1 MSPSSLDVMGQL
13 TAIRAFDAAARL
25 GSFKLAAAE
34 LGVTESAV
42 SRLIRQLERRARA
55 ELFMRASRR
64 ISLSDAGRAFADD
77 VVPAFERLRQAST
90 RLGQTHVE
98 RPLVIAAPATTT
110 LRWLIPRQAGL
121 EAALGTSIR
130 LVSWDRPPDITD
142 PSVSLWLS
150 VGEHSAGSDASY
162 ADIMPES
169 FALVVASHRLSRRRD
184 AHEALAGLPRLVSRT
199 RPAIWQ
205 DWLREGG
212 TDAPYTEV
220 HEFERMY
227 FTLQAAEAGVG
238 STIAPLEIIG
248 DALEDGRL
256 VAPFGRIVRK
266 GSYHLA
272 MPPRDR
278 RHPATAAAVKWFRRQ
293 GQPRGA
299 GLVAQ
304 G

>member
-25 GSFKLAAAE
+25 GSFKRAAAE

-42 SRLIRQLERRARA
+42 SRLIRQLERRAKV
-55 ELFMRASRR
+55 ELFIRAGRR
-64 ISLSDAGRAFADD
+64 IGLSDAGRAFADD
-77 VVPAFERLRQAST
+77 VGPAFERLRQASA
-90 RLGQTHVE
+90 RLGRQHVE

-121 EAALGTSIR
+121 EAALGGSIR
-130 LVSWDRPPDITD
+130 LVSWDRPPDISD

-162 ADIMPES
+162 VDIMPES
-169 FALVVASHRLSRRRD
+169 FALVVAGQRLTRQPD
-184 AHEALAGLPRLVSRT
+184 ARAALAGLPRLVSRT
-199 RPAIWQ
+199 RPAIWE

-212 TDAPYTEV
+212 TDAPYSGM

-248 DALEDGRL
+248 EALADGRL
-256 VAPFGRIVRK
+256 VAPFGRIMRK

-272 MPPRDR
+272 LPPRDR
-278 RHPATAAAVKWFRRQ
+278 RHPATAAAVRWFRRQ
-293 GQPRGA
+293 GQSRAA
-299 GLVAQ
+299 GLPAYA
-304 G
+304 

>member
-1 MSPSSLDVMGQL
+1 MSLSSLDVMGQL

-25 GSFKLAAAE
+25 GSFKRAAAE
-34 LGVTESAV
+34 LGVTEGAV
-42 SRLIRQLERRARA
+42 SRLIRQLERRAKV
-55 ELFMRASRR
+55 ELFIRAGRR
-64 ISLSDAGRAFADD
+64 IGLSDAGRAFADD
-77 VVPAFERLRQAST
+77 VGPAFERLRQASA
-90 RLGQTHVE
+90 RLGRQHVE

-121 EAALGTSIR
+121 EAALGGSIK
-130 LVSWDRPPDITD
+130 LVSWDRPPDISD

-162 ADIMPES
+162 VDIMPES
-169 FALVVASHRLSRRRD
+169 FALVVAGERLTRQPD
-184 AHEALAGLPRLVSRT
+184 ARAALAGLPRLVSRT

-212 TDAPYTEV
+212 TDAPYTGM

-248 DALEDGRL
+248 EALADGRL
-256 VAPFGRIVRK
+256 VAPFGRILRK

-272 MPPRDR
+272 LPPRDR

-293 GQPRGA
+293 GQSGAA
-299 GLVAQ
+299 GLPACA
-304 G
+304 